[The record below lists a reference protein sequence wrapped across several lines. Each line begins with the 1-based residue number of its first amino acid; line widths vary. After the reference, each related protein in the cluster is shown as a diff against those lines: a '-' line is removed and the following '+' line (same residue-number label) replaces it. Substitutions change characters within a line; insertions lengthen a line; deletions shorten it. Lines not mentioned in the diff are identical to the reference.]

1 MAIAHSTSTAR
12 SGRTHRARAAGSRRK
27 SAKRSKILV
36 KGRKTAGTQT
46 PGAAAADK
54 SAMPIAAG
62 SPIRVPRRL
71 QGMIQAEMRNLE
83 RAEAMLRC
91 LGGAMEFVDLGDKG
105 APCFADIV
113 EVAADL
119 VWRSKVDLED
129 LYFGRIADPL
139 MAALRVER

>member
-1 MAIAHSTSTAR
+1 MAIAHSTSTAW
-12 SGRTHRARAAGSRRK
+12 SGRNRPLRRAGVGLK
-27 SAKRSKILV
+27 PAKRSKIVV
-36 KGRKTAGTQT
+36 KGRKTVGTQASG
-46 PGAAAADK
+46 PAAADK
-54 SAMPIAAG
+54 PAMPIAAG